1 MNYRNLVL
9 FMVQHI
15 LTENIQFRKLFQTR
29 FWKVEL
35 MKLLEFLN
43 MNDIKEQWEVQSII
57 LFDNEIRSRVGVH
70 EQVTEELLKGVNKKL
85 KIRKVSARFND
96 NI

>member
-57 LFDNEIRSRVGVH
+57 LFDNEIRSRVGLH